1 MRTQYRSTAVN
12 VPEQSLEMSTQAG
25 VTGLSDTVLLSVGGR
40 LKAKTSRLSPY
51 LNGAAAA
58 IGIVLF
64 YLGLITLSSDWYNAM
79 MQFEKYRWWIL
90 SLAAGFGIQVALFVW
105 LKKQTRK
112 TPLKGAKSSLA
123 ATGGISSASM
133 AACCAHYL
141 VPILPVLGLP
151 FLSTAA
157 AGLAEY
163 QSLLFLLGVIS
174 NLAGIGFMLRLM
186 AKNGLIPQ
194 GVVAKYLTIGTQRK
208 N

>member
-1 MRTQYRSTAVN
+1 
-12 VPEQSLEMSTQAG
+12 
-25 VTGLSDTVLLSVGGR
+25 
-40 LKAKTSRLSPY
+40 
-51 LNGAAAA
+51 
-58 IGIVLF
+58 
-64 YLGLITLSSDWYNAM
+64 M

-90 SLAAGFGIQVALFVW
+90 SLAASFGIQVVLFVL

-112 TPLKGAKSSLA
+112 TTLKGDKSSLA

-174 NLAGIGFMLRLM
+174 NLVGIGFMLRLM
-186 AKNGLIPQ
+186 AKNNLIPQ
-194 GVVAKYLTIGTQRK
+194 GVVANYLAFGTQRK

>member
-1 MRTQYRSTAVN
+1 
-12 VPEQSLEMSTQAG
+12 MSTQTA

-40 LKAKTSRLSPY
+40 FKKIFRLSPY
-51 LNGAAAA
+51 LNGVAAA

-64 YLGLITLSSDWYNAM
+64 YLGLITLTSDWYNAM
-79 MQFEKYRWWIL
+79 LQFEKYRWWIL
-90 SLAAGFGIQVALFVW
+90 SLAAGFGIQVALFVL
-105 LKKQTRK
+105 LKKQSQK
-112 TPLKGAKSSLA
+112 TTLKGAKSSLA
-123 ATGGISSASM
+123 ATGGMSSASM

-186 AKNGLIPQ
+186 AKNDLISQ
-194 GVVAKYLTIGTQRK
+194 GVVAKYLTIGAQRK